1 MSVQTVLG
9 DVLLL
14 LGVLLMVVAGIGLVR
29 LPDVYNRTNAVAKAG
44 GLGLVLVLL
53 GVVVL
58 DPGPAAVVVLLLAIG
73 LQLFTVPIA
82 GFEIGQA
89 ARLSGA
95 PLAPG
100 TRDRAGLTD
109 GQPGRGD
116 DGEREAEP
124 EQDEAERR

>member
-1 MSVQTVLG
+1 VSVQTVLG
-9 DVLLL
+9 DVLLG
-14 LGVLLMVVAGIGLVR
+14 LGVLLMVTAGIGLAR

-58 DPGPAAVVVLLLAIG
+58 DPGPTAVVVVLLAIA

-89 ARLSGA
+89 ARASGA

-100 TRDRAGLTD
+100 TEDSTRADLPD
-109 GQPGRGD
+109 GEAGRGD
-116 DGEREAEP
+116 DGDR
-124 EQDEAERR
+124 

>member
-14 LGVLLMVVAGIGLVR
+14 TGVLLMLVAGIGLVR
-29 LPDVYNRTNAVAKAG
+29 LPDLYNRTNAVAKAG
-44 GLGLVLVLL
+44 GLGLVMVLL

-58 DPGPAAVVVLLLAIG
+58 DPGPAAVVVLLLSIA

-95 PLAPG
+95 PFAPG
-100 TRDRAGLTD
+100 TRVSADRAGLPD
-109 GQPGRGD
+109 GEPGSTD
-116 DGEREAEP
+116 DGDR
-124 EQDEAERR
+124 